1 MPKIV
6 VWPGQLLRPGAI
18 EPNPVPFSRT
28 PGRSLGGIGR
38 STRTDNGYWEIGLM
52 GVALRDTETRRWW
65 NAIRTTLGGKPGL
78 AVVPVYSK
86 DTAPYASGQKE
97 PVILTSH
104 SDGASFS
111 DGSLYSQG
119 AISIKSVGAT
129 AIGATS
135 IKLRV
140 TTGFPFLS
148 GVRFSYQ
155 HALYETGFTGDPD
168 GGVFESPIFPSVRAP
183 IPAGADL
190 EFDNPTCLVHLKED
204 RGMDVAL
211 SAGGVDFRNVYWVEA
226 VDYWNDLALGVTP

>member
-1 MPKIV
+1 
-6 VWPGQLLRPGAI
+6 
-18 EPNPVPFSRT
+18 
-28 PGRSLGGIGR
+28 
-38 STRTDNGYWEIGLM
+38 M

-86 DTAPYASGQKE
+86 DTAPYASGRKE
-97 PVILTSH
+97 PLILTSH

-119 AISIKSVGAT
+119 AISIKSVGVT
-129 AIGATS
+129 GIGATS
-135 IKLRV
+135 IKLQIV
-140 TTGFPFLS
+140 TGFQYLS

-155 HALYETGFTGDPD
+155 HALYETGFTGDPS
-168 GGVFESPIFPSVRAP
+168 GGVFEAPIFPSVRAP

-190 EFDNPTCLVHLKED
+190 EFDDPTCLVHLKED

-211 SAGGVDFRNVYWVEA
+211 SAGGIDFRNVYFEEA
-226 VDYWNDLALGVTP
+226 VDYWNDLAMGATY

>member
-1 MPKIV
+1 MPNIV

-78 AVVPVYSK
+78 AIVPVYSK
-86 DTAPYASGQKE
+86 DTAPYASGSEE

-104 SDGASFS
+104 SDGAPFS
-111 DGSLYSQG
+111 DGGLYSQG
-119 AISIKSVGAT
+119 AITIATVGAT

-135 IKLRV
+135 IKMQIA
-140 TTGFPFLS
+140 TGLPDLS
-148 GVRFSYQ
+148 GVRFSFQ
-155 HALYETGFTGDPD
+155 HALYETGFAGEPID
-168 GGVFESPIFPSVRAP
+168 GVWEVPIFPSIRAP
-183 IPAGADL
+183 IPDDAAL
-190 EFDNPTCLVHLKED
+190 EFDDPTCLVHLKDD
-204 RGMDVAL
+204 RGMDVAM
-211 SAGGVDFRNVYWVEA
+211 SAGGVDFRNVYFEEA
-226 VDYWNDLALGVTP
+226 VDYWNDLAMGAIY